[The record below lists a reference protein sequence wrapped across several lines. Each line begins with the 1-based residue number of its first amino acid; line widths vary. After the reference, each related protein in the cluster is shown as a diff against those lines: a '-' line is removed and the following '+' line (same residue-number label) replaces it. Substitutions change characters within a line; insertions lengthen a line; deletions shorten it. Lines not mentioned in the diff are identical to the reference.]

1 MLLLWGIPLF
11 YHMTDLFPLFSPE
24 QLLGEFTLATC
35 LHFSGKS
42 IYKIV
47 GLWYT
52 VNKCRERWMDV
63 EKPYVFISY
72 SVKNQEFSDK
82 IRDILLERNICC
94 KRAPEDVPL
103 GAVFMEEIYDAIEGC
118 ACLLLLL
125 TEESQESKWVRK
137 EVSVAIDMEKE
148 IIPVQNKIVP
158 RNKFYKI
165 ALADVHIHTMPTL
178 QSDTPAFVKWIDTIA
193 QYVPPTVES
202 TPVVVPEPE
211 PVPPPKVVVKPIV
224 LPILDNDMLRRG
236 GRYEDE
242 YYKAMDI
249 KKIEFL
255 DTTASAP
262 RDSWD
267 FSKVQDGSIRA
278 WVEDA
283 CLYIAGE
290 GGVRADSNAAYMFTA
305 FNLPVR
311 SYFTDLQSI
320 QFNNSFDTSTV
331 TDMFWMFRGLSHL
344 TELDLSGFD
353 TSQVTDMREMFL
365 NCRALEKLTISRR
378 FVTSQAYTKN
388 MFNGAKIQDL
398 PPPIA

>member
-1 MLLLWGIPLF
+1 M
-11 YHMTDLFPLFSPE
+11 
-24 QLLGEFTLATC
+24 
-35 LHFSGKS
+35 
-42 IYKIV
+42 
-47 GLWYT
+47 
-52 VNKCRERWMDV
+52 

-82 IRDILLERNICC
+82 IRNILLERNIRC

-148 IIPVQNKIVP
+148 IIPVQTKIVP

-193 QYVPPTVES
+193 QYVPPTIES

-211 PVPPPKVVVKPIV
+211 PVPPPKVVVKPKV
-224 LPILDNDMLRRG
+224 LPILDNAMLRRG
-236 GRYEDE
+236 GRNKDNEF
-242 YYKAMDI
+242 YKATDM

-255 DTTASAP
+255 DTTANAP

-267 FSKVQDGSIRA
+267 FSKARDGSIRA

-290 GGVRADSNAAYMFTA
+290 GGVQADSNADYMFTA
-305 FNLPVR
+305 YNLPPKR
-311 SYFTDLQSI
+311 NYFTSLQSI

-331 TDMFWMFRGLSHL
+331 TDMFWMFQGLSHL

-353 TSQVTDMREMFL
+353 TSQVTDMRNMFL
-365 NCRALEKLTISRR
+365 NCEALEKLTISRR
-378 FVTSQAYTKN
+378 FVTSQANTED
-388 MFNGAKIQDL
+388 MFYGAKIRKL
-398 PPPIA
+398 PPPID